1 MAMRED
7 GDVAFQRPEPGNH
20 PICAFGNLGGRSAA
34 WVSVSKDI
42 PVWPCLAN
50 IHRALCLVVAVVPLR
65 EIWFH
70 FRNVTQPG
78 QLACS
83 PCTLQRTGEHPAEPH
98 SAEPFRQL
106 AGVLFAL
113 FSQRNVGPTGMLA
126 RQGPGGFAV
135 AHQIKARE
143 QTRHVRHVF
152 APHRQFRISGM
163 SSPYLRM

>member
-7 GDVAFQRPEPGNH
+7 GNVAFQCPKSSNR
-20 PICAFGNLGGRSAA
+20 PICAFGNLGGRFAA
-34 WVSVSKDI
+34 WASVSKDI

-50 IHRALCLVVAVVPLR
+50 IHRALSLVVAVVPLR
-65 EIWFH
+65 KIRFD

-78 QLACS
+78 QIACS
-83 PCTLQRTGEHPAEPH
+83 PCTLQRTGEHAAELH

-113 FSQRNVGPTGMLA
+113 FSQRNVGPAGMLA
-126 RQGPGGFAV
+126 RERPSGFAV
-135 AHQIKARE
+135 SHQIKARE

>member
-7 GDVAFQRPEPGNH
+7 RDVAFQRPEPGNH
-20 PICAFGNLGGRSAA
+20 PICTFGNLGGRFAA
-34 WVSVSKDI
+34 WASVSKDI

-50 IHRALCLVVAVVPLR
+50 IHRALSLVVAVVPLR
-65 EIWFH
+65 EIRFD
-70 FRNVTQPG
+70 FCNVTQPG

-98 SAEPFRQL
+98 SAEPFREL

-113 FSQRNVGPTGMLA
+113 FSQRYVGSTGMLA
-126 RQGPGGFAV
+126 GERPSGFAV
-135 AHQIKARE
+135 SHQIKARE

-152 APHRQFRISGM
+152 APHRQLRISGM